1 MIIEIPGYAI
11 EEKLGSGDM
20 THVYRARHQRL
31 DRLVAIKVMHLGL
44 TLRDEDV
51 SRRFLREAHITANLN
66 HPNIV
71 QVYDVNSLDNLHYI
85 AMEYLDGGDLQ
96 KRLRYPITREKLIRL
111 VADVSAALDFA
122 HDRGH
127 IHHNIKPT
135 NILFRQSG
143 EALVADFSI
152 ARDISSATQLNQVG
166 TLMGSPNYMSPEQA
180 SGKSPDGS
188 TDFYSLTAIVFE
200 MLTGRVPYQGDS
212 PLSIAIKHITEPAPT
227 LPQGLHAVQP
237 FIDKGMAKEPANRFR
252 SGAEMVSMLSDVLGQ
267 LTAQEMSRANTFTQ
281 LLLNRDEKPPVVTA
295 SRASAEPAN
304 PVAPTDRMSETEK
317 EVTVDTVVADRPGR
331 ADPKTVVVSE
341 RQEPVIG
348 GMFGWQHGAENVVVS
363 NRHKASAPETPVPP
377 QATTAKAVDEP
388 PKKGGILKV
397 LGVVSA
403 LVMLGLLVTV
413 FVSMQRNASE
423 IESRNAA
430 QAAENLRLAMVAKEQ
445 AEANAKAEAQK
456 RAAAEAVANAETEK
470 RAAAEAVANAEA
482 EKRAAAEAVAK
493 AEAEKRAAAEAKE
506 REDAERRA
514 RFGQLT
520 LDIDPPSATAILPG
534 INSNYTPGM
543 TLEIGNYKLIV
554 KAPGYLNW
562 EGTFNMQPGACCPGT
577 IKLERDLQAEA
588 GARELVGT
596 EEGDAPENAVASV
609 QAASVDA
616 RAKPYMLVEAGG
628 GVLLQPKTGLEWTQS
643 DNGSDINWGSAGAYC
658 AGKGSGWRLPSSAEL
673 QSLYDASGAVSTSC
687 GSDTCWVSPLFRLTG
702 PVGWS
707 SEADAASEAWGVYL
721 VNGDRY
727 SGSASIKFNARALCV
742 RGS

>member
-1 MIIEIPGYAI
+1 MIIAIPGYAI

-51 SRRFLREAHITANLN
+51 SRRFLREAHIAANLN

-85 AMEYLDGGDLQ
+85 TMEYLDGGDLQ
-96 KRLRYPITREKLIRL
+96 KRLRYPITRNKLIGL

-122 HDRGH
+122 HDRGY

-143 EALVADFSI
+143 EALVSDFSL
-152 ARDISSATQLNQVG
+152 ARDISSATQLTQVG
-166 TLMGSPNYMSPEQA
+166 TVMGSPNYMSPEQA

-200 MLTGRVPYQGDS
+200 MLTGRVPYEDDS
-212 PLSIAIKHITEPAPT
+212 PVSIAIKHITEPVPT

-252 SGAEMVSMLSDVLGQ
+252 SGVEMVSMLSDLLGQ
-267 LTAQEMSRANTFTQ
+267 LTAQQMSRANTFTQ
-281 LLLNRDEKPPVVTA
+281 LLLNRDEKAPVVTA
-295 SRASAEPAN
+295 SRASAERAN
-304 PVAPTDRMSETEK
+304 PVAPADRMSEAEK
-317 EVTVDTVVADRPGR
+317 EAAADIVVVDRPGR
-331 ADPKTVVVSE
+331 ADPETVVVSE
-341 RQEPVIG
+341 RQEPIIG
-348 GMFGWQHGAENVVVS
+348 GMLGKQHGAENVVVS
-363 NRHKASAPETPVPP
+363 SRHEASAPGKPVPP
-377 QATTAKAVDEP
+377 QTTTATEVNEP

-397 LGVVSA
+397 LGVLSA

-413 FVSMQRNASE
+413 FFSMQRNASE

-445 AEANAKAEAQK
+445 AEANAKAEA
-456 RAAAEAVANAETEK
+456 EK
-470 RAAAEAVANAEA
+470 RAAAEAVAKAEA

-506 REDAERRA
+506 REEAELRA

-534 INSNYTPGM
+534 VNANYKPGM
-543 TLEIGNYKLIV
+543 SLEIGNYKLIV
-554 KAPGYLNW
+554 KAPGYLTW
-562 EGTFNMQPGACCPGT
+562 EGNFDMQPGACCPGT

-588 GARELVGT
+588 RARELSGK
-596 EEGDAPENAVASV
+596 EEGDAPENPVASV
-609 QAASVDA
+609 QAASVSA
-616 RAKPYMLVEAGG
+616 QAKPYMLVEAGG

-707 SEADAASEAWGVYL
+707 SETDAASEAWGVYL